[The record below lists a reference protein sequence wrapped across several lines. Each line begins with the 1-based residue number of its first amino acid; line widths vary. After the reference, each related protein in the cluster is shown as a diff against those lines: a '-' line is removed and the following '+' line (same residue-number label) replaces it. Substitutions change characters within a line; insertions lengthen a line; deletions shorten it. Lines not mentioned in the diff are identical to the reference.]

1 MDSDIFNLLMYI
13 DDILFNGCNLVL
25 LTRLI
30 SLLSSEF
37 KLRDLGPIYYFLGI
51 DVKPTSM
58 GLLFTQHKYAIDILN
73 KANMLFCNPIDNSIS
88 SISSKL

>member
-1 MDSDIFNLLMYI
+1 MGCDIFNLLMYI
-13 DDILFNGCNLVL
+13 DDILLNGCNLVL

-30 SLLSSEF
+30 SLLSLEF

-58 GLLFTQHKYAIDILN
+58 GLLLTQHKYVIDILN
-73 KANMLFCNPIDNSIS
+73 KANMSFCNPIDNSIS
-88 SISSKL
+88 SISFKL